1 MLSHGHAQRPAHRQL
16 RNPGHLSTCTRPS
29 TQRHVPS
36 RVQPEHAN
44 TLVNIQMPE
53 HMLAQKHPTHAGT
66 HCQGLGRVKQT
77 AALTRTITH
86 LIFTSTH
93 TVPRTYKPQAP
104 GHTLIETHLN
114 SPPTHKHAE
123 PHPSLTC
130 VGKLTSSMVPL
141 PRKVAHIPDR
151 LGGLHP
157 EVARVCG
164 GADAGPEGDLP
175 HPPKSS
181 WGKPQP
187 GP

>member
-1 MLSHGHAQRPAHRQL
+1 
-16 RNPGHLSTCTRPS
+16 
-29 TQRHVPS
+29 
-36 RVQPEHAN
+36 
-44 TLVNIQMPE
+44 
-53 HMLAQKHPTHAGT
+53 MLAQKHPTHAGT

-77 AALTRTITH
+77 TALTRTITH
-86 LIFTSTH
+86 LMFTSTH
-93 TVPRTYKPQAP
+93 TVPRTYKPQAL

-141 PRKVAHIPDR
+141 PRKVAHHALAHIPDP

-175 HPPKSS
+175 TLQRAPGGSPSLGLRAYTLLRIPPH
-181 WGKPQP
+181 P
-187 GP
+187 GPDVGGSGKCWKELLGSSGGW